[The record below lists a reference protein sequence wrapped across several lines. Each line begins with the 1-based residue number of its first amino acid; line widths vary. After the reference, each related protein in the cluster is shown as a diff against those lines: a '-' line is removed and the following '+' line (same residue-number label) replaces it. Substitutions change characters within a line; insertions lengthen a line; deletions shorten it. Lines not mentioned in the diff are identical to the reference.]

1 MTGKNKFQEEYE
13 LLEKI
18 GKGGMGVVH
27 KARQIS
33 LNRLVAVKMLAP
45 EFVGDEEFIHRLTRE
60 AHVIARMRNHENIV
74 EVYDFIETDENFY
87 IVMEYVEGESLSQVL
102 KRKDRLSPA
111 ESAEILARIAHALH
125 HAHKAGVIHRDIK
138 PENILIDKRGRLK
151 VMDFGLAHLFDTTHK
166 TRTGAVLGTPH
177 YMAPE
182 QAQGK
187 TVDARSDIYSMGV
200 LLYRCVTGT
209 LPFTGDS
216 PIAIAMKHVNEAP
229 PLPRSIV
236 PSIPE
241 KLEKGI
247 LKALEKDPAN
257 RFQTAK
263 EFAEF
268 LEDPEFKVLLS
279 RPPGDP
285 SFHSAPTLIGTIPP
299 PAPSSLDKIL
309 EKTERQRQETE
320 RQRQEA
326 EARRQRE
333 AEQEAEN
340 KRRFQIEYAK
350 YQQIRQSAYASDE
363 QKSEA
368 WKTLCAD
375 WGIPVDA
382 SLSSDLIYENGKARP
397 ILAVD
402 LGSGVTMELVYI
414 PAGSFRMG
422 SRDSEQGRGN
432 DEDPVHTV
440 KLDGFWMGKYEV
452 TFEQYKAATGSSHL
466 GDHHFRTEPV
476 VLVSWNDATGF
487 CRKLTDKVGRA
498 SPPATVGRTFRL
510 PTEAEWE
517 YACRAG
523 SKTRFCFGNSEG
535 ELGDY
540 AWYEANSGNK
550 THPVGEKKPNAW
562 GLYDMHGNVEEWC
575 GDRYGEKYY
584 GESDR
589 KNPQGPASGKYRV
602 LRGGTGYFHP
612 QHCRSAYRSRRLPS
626 YENFLIGFRVVCV
639 SRTQS

>member
-1 MTGKNKFQEEYE
+1 MTGKNEFLEKYE
-13 LLEKI
+13 LLEEI

-33 LNRLVAVKMLAP
+33 LNRFVAVKMLAP
-45 EFVGDEEFIHRLTRE
+45 EFVGDEEFVRRFTRE
-60 AHVIARMRNHENIV
+60 AHAIAQLDHENIV
-74 EVYDFIETDENFY
+74 KVHEFIKDDENFC
-87 IVMEYVEGESLSQVL
+87 IVMEYVEGEPLSQIL
-102 KRKDRLSPA
+102 KRKHLFSLA
-111 ESAEILARIAHALH
+111 ESVDILTRIARALH
-125 HAHKAGVIHRDIK
+125 HAHEAGVVHRDIK
-138 PENILIDKRGRLK
+138 PENILMDKRGRLK
-151 VMDFGLAHLFDTTHK
+151 VMDFGLAHLSDTSHK
-166 TRTGAVLGTPH
+166 TQTGAFLGTPH

-182 QAQGK
+182 QALGK
-187 TVDARSDIYSMGV
+187 KVDARSDVYSMGV

-209 LPFTGDS
+209 LPFEGDY
-216 PIAIAMKHVNEAP
+216 PAVVIARKHVDEAP
-229 PLPRSIV
+229 PSPRSIV
-236 PSIPE
+236 PAIPE
-241 KLEKGI
+241 KLEQGI

-268 LEDPEFKVLLS
+268 LEDPELKVLLS

-285 SFHSAPTLIGTIPP
+285 SFHSAPTLSRTIPP
-299 PAPSSLDKIL
+299 PAASSLDKIL

-340 KRRFQIEYAK
+340 KRRFQNEYAK
-350 YQQIRQSAYASDE
+350 YQQIRQSAYASAE

-382 SLSSDLIYENGKARP
+382 SLSSDLIYENGGVQP
-397 ILAVD
+397 ILTVD
-402 LGSGVTMELVYI
+402 LGNGVKMELVYI

-422 SRDSEQGRGN
+422 SRDSEQGRSD
-432 DEDPVHTV
+432 DEGRVHTV

-452 TFEQYKAATGSSHL
+452 TIEQYKAATDSSHL
-466 GDHHFRTEPV
+466 GDYHSWTEPV
-476 VLVSWNDATGF
+476 VLVSWNDATDF
-487 CRKLTDKVGRA
+487 CRKLTGKVGRA

-523 SKTRFCFGNSEG
+523 SKTRFCFGGSEG

-540 AWYEANSGNK
+540 AWHSGNSGSK

-589 KNPQGPASGKYRV
+589 KNPQGPSSGRYRV
-602 LRGGTGYFHP
+602 LRGGSRYFYP
-612 QHCRSAYRSRRLPS
+612 QHCRSAYRSRRRPS
-626 YENFLIGFRVVCV
+626 YENVGIGFRVVCV
-639 SRTQS
+639 SGAQ